1 MLKLKKFS
9 FLFLTIGFFFNLF
22 SHTYADKI
30 NDIEINGN
38 QRISNETIISFMS
51 KKIGDDLDVSQINE
65 LTKSLYETNFFRNV
79 SIKFENQKL
88 FIDVQENPIIQKII
102 YNGIK
107 SDSLRQLITSG
118 LNLNDRSSFI
128 EFYAEEDILIM
139 KSNLRKRGY
148 YFSNVTT
155 RLENLD
161 DNKVNLYFDI
171 ELGNKA
177 KIKKIS
183 FVGKKF
189 FKDKELKN
197 IILSEEYKFWKFIS
211 GKKYL
216 NEDLI
221 EYDNRLLKN
230 FYFNKGFYNVEI
242 FSSYAKLMNE
252 DEFELIFNI
261 DSGNKIFFNNLNLIL
276 PSNYDEK
283 NFSKLI
289 RTFNKLKGKPYSIN
303 LIKKI
308 TDQIDLLALTE
319 QYETI
324 DIDVNESIENDLLNI
339 DFIVA
344 ESKKTNIKRIN
355 ILGNNVTRENVIR
368 NQFEIDEGDIYN
380 EILFNK
386 TINNL
391 KSLNFFKEV
400 NGKIRE
406 PSQSASDE
414 ITIDILVEEKP
425 TGELGASA
433 GGGTNGAT
441 AGFFIKENNYLGKG
455 LGLSA
460 EMILNSESIKGT
472 LALTDPNFNDS
483 DKSVYF
489 KIEAAEDDKLK
500 NFGYKTKRTGFTYGT
515 SFEFLDDFEI
525 GVGNSNYLQDI
536 ETNSNASLL
545 QKKQAGNY
553 YDSFLNLDFTHDKRD
568 QNFKPTSGFVNYY
581 GTQLPLISKN
591 NTLVNALDF
600 KYYTQLFEDNV
611 TSLSFYAK
619 SSNSI
624 TNDNIKLS
632 ERIFLPA
639 RKLRGFES
647 GRIGPKDGNDFIGGN
662 HASSINITSTL
673 PQILKENQNID
684 FVLFL
689 DAGNVWGVDYN
700 SSLDNANDIRSAV
713 GISVDA
719 LTTLGPLSFSLAQPI
734 SKSSSD
740 ITETFRFNIGTSF

>member
-1 MLKLKKFS
+1 MSKLKKFN
-9 FLFLTIGFFFNLF
+9 FLFITISLFLNLF
-22 SHTYADKI
+22 SYTYADVI
-30 NDIEINGN
+30 NEIEINGN
-38 QRISNETIISFMS
+38 QRISSETIISLMP
-51 KKIGDDLDVSQINE
+51 KKLGDDLDEFQINE
-65 LTKSLYETNFFRNV
+65 LTKSLYETNFFSNI
-79 SIKFENQKL
+79 SIKFDNQKL
-88 FIDVQENPIIQKII
+88 FINVQENPIIQKIF

-107 SDSLRQLITSG
+107 SNSLKELITLG
-118 LNLNDRSSFI
+118 LNLNDRYSFTK
-128 EFYAEEDILIM
+128 FYAEEDVVIM

-148 YFSNVTT
+148 YFSEVTI
-155 RLENLD
+155 RLETLD

-183 FVGKKF
+183 FVGEKF

-221 EYDNRLLKN
+221 EIDKRLLKN
-230 FYFNKGFYNVEI
+230 FFLNKGFYNAEI
-242 FSSYAKLMNE
+242 FSSYAKLLNE
-252 DEFELIFNI
+252 NEFELIFNI
-261 DSGNKIFFNNLNLIL
+261 NSGKKIFFNDFNLTL
-276 PSNYDEK
+276 PTNYDEK

-289 RTFNKLKGKPYSIN
+289 KTFNKLKGKPYSIN
-303 LIKKI
+303 LIEKI

-319 QYETI
+319 EYETI
-324 DIDVNESIENDLLNI
+324 DIDVKETIENNLLNI
-339 DFIVA
+339 DFKVV
-344 ESKKTNIKRIN
+344 ETRKTNIKRIN

-391 KSLNFFKEV
+391 KSLNFFKNV
-400 NGKIRE
+400 NGKISE
-406 PSQSASDE
+406 PSQSDE

-441 AGFFIKENNYLGKG
+441 AGFFVKENNYLGKG

-460 EMILNSESIKGT
+460 EVILNSESIKGI
-472 LALTDPNFNDS
+472 LSLTDPNFNDS
-483 DKSVYF
+483 DKSVYL
-489 KIEAAEDDKLK
+489 KVEAAEDDKLK
-500 NFGYKTKRTGFTYGT
+500 DFGYKTNRTGFTYGT

-525 GVGNSNYLQDI
+525 GIGNSNYLQDI
-536 ETNSNASLL
+536 ETNSNASSL

-632 ERIFLPA
+632 ERNFLPA
-639 RKLRGFES
+639 RKLRGFER

-662 HASSINITSTL
+662 YASSINITSTL

-700 SSLDNANDIRSAV
+700 SSLDKANDIRSAV

>member
-1 MLKLKKFS
+1 MLKLKKFI
-9 FLFLTIGFFFNLF
+9 FLFLTIGLFFNSF

-79 SIKFENQKL
+79 FIKFENQKL

-107 SDSLRQLITSG
+107 SDSLKQLITSG

-242 FSSYAKLMNE
+242 FSSYARLMNK

-303 LIKKI
+303 SIKKI

-319 QYETI
+319 QYESI

-391 KSLNFFKEV
+391 KSLNFFKDV
-400 NGKIRE
+400 SGKISE

-425 TGELGASA
+425 TGEIGASA

-441 AGFFIKENNYLGKG
+441 AGFFIRENNYLGKG

-472 LALTDPNFNDS
+472 LALTDPNYNDT

-536 ETNSNASLL
+536 ETNSNASSL

-568 QNFKPTSGFVNYY
+568 QNFKPTSGFINYF

-632 ERIFLPA
+632 ERNFLPA
-639 RKLRGFES
+639 RKLRGFER

-662 HASSINITSTL
+662 YASSINITSTL

-719 LTTLGPLSFSLAQPI
+719 LTALGPLSFSLAQPI